1 MEPASRSPQIS
12 PASLRTDL
20 ERILSDKIDNIW
32 GDQIPDSFQVT
43 VKGSDN
49 LEFGDLSCQ
58 SALKLARIV
67 HDNPRRI
74 ASMIVDSIEGQ
85 LPGISSVS
93 VDGPGFINFTLSLP
107 YLVSVSGM
115 LASRGLKSLLPD
127 IGNGKKAL
135 VEYVSSNPTGPLTVG
150 HCRQAVLGES
160 ISSLLEATGWEVSRE
175 YYFNDTGRQMT
186 LLGMSLA
193 ERYKAVDGGEAE
205 IPEGGYHGDYITEW
219 AHELRDEQGSDLSW
233 ENSSTEFITFAR
245 ERAIGFIKSD
255 LSLLNIEFDRYF
267 AESELI
273 PDAVRSTIEKLSSI
287 EINGKSLVYSDNDE
301 AEKLWLRFTS
311 LGRPSDRVIVRD
323 NGMYTYRLP
332 DIAYHIDKFSRG
344 YDLMIDVFGA
354 DHLDTS
360 KDVTAALEIL
370 LGSAAVSDK
379 LRIIIHQFVTLVRE
393 GRKIKMSTRAGKF
406 VTLRELIR
414 DVGSVDVTK
423 YLFLTRRA
431 EAHMDFDLDLARKE
445 SNENPVYYVQYAHA
459 RISGIMRTAKE
470 AGIRLPEEHTVLSAD
485 LLDGEHERELM
496 RLLELVPSRTVAA
509 AEACEPHRLTEIL
522 ADLATGFHRFYQ
534 HERIVDS
541 DNPDASSARL
551 TLCEACRR
559 SISGLLEIL
568 GIDAPEKM

>member
-1 MEPASRSPQIS
+1 MEPASHNQQIS
-12 PASLRTDL
+12 PASLRTEL
-20 ERILSDKIDNIW
+20 ERILSATINDIWDDKI
-32 GDQIPDSFQVT
+32 PDGFQAV
-43 VKGSDN
+43 VSGSDN

-58 SALKLARIV
+58 SALKLARIL
-67 HDNPRRI
+67 HDSPRKI
-74 ASMIVDSIEGQ
+74 ASMIVDGIEAK
-85 LPGISSVS
+85 LPGISGVS

-115 LASRGLKSLLPD
+115 LAYRGLKSLLPD
-127 IGNGKKAL
+127 VGNGRKAL

-193 ERYKAVDGGEAE
+193 ARYEAAGGGEAE

-219 AHELRDEQGSDLSW
+219 AQELRDEQGSDLSW
-233 ENSSTEFITFAR
+233 VNSSAKFITFAK
-245 ERAIGFIKSD
+245 ERAIGIIKSD

-273 PDAVRSTIEKLSSI
+273 PDAVHSTIEKLSSI
-287 EINGKSLVYSDNDE
+287 MIDGESLVYHDNDE

-344 YDLMIDVFGA
+344 YDFMIDVFGA

-360 KDVTAALEIL
+360 KDVTAALDIL
-370 LGSAAVSDK
+370 LGSPAVSDK
-379 LRIIIHQFVTLVRE
+379 LRVIIHQFVTLVRD

-414 DVGSVDVTK
+414 DAGSVDVTK

-470 AGIRLPEEHTVLSAD
+470 AGISLPEEHIALSSD

-496 RLLELVPSRTVAA
+496 RLLELVPSRTAAA

-541 DNPDASSARL
+541 ENPDVSSARL

-559 SISGLLEIL
+559 SISDLLEIL
-568 GIDAPEKM
+568 GIDAPERM